1 MLAQG
6 MRLKLQSEDGEQV
19 DMVTSQMDRSE
30 YSFAVV
36 NGTEIQLT
44 PIISQLLK
52 SVTGFR
58 TYQEM
63 ISGF

>member
-1 MLAQG
+1 MLGQG

-36 NGTEIQLT
+36 NGTEI
-44 PIISQLLK
+44 
-52 SVTGFR
+52 
-58 TYQEM
+58 
-63 ISGF
+63 

>member
-44 PIISQLLK
+44 PIFSQLLK